1 MSNSAVPGQ
10 NRGQKS
16 RYLNGSA
23 SLLVSRAPI
32 DVDDG
37 GGWSR
42 EQLMQMDA
50 DFTAAVERAIARG
63 LESPASAR
71 ATQSFQKFL
80 NRVGV
85 SSV

>member
-1 MSNSAVPGQ
+1 MSNSTVPGQ

-32 DVDDG
+32 DVNDG

-42 EQLMQMDA
+42 EELMRMDA
-50 DFTAAVERAIARG
+50 DFCAAVERAIAQG
-63 LESPASAR
+63 LESPAAVR

-80 NRVGV
+80 KRVV
-85 SSV
+85 ASSV

>member
-71 ATQSFQKFL
+71 AAQSFQKFL
-80 NRVGV
+80 KRVDA

>member
-32 DVDDG
+32 EPAD

-42 EQLMQMDA
+42 EELLQMDA
-50 DFTAAVERAIARG
+50 AFLAAVEAAFRLG

-80 NRVGV
+80 KRVDA

>member
-1 MSNSAVPGQ
+1 MSNSAVPGP
-10 NRGQKS
+10 NRGQKL

-42 EQLMQMDA
+42 EKLMQMDV
-50 DFTAAVERAIARG
+50 DFTAALERAIAWG

-71 ATQSFQKFL
+71 AIQSFQKFL
-80 NRVGV
+80 KRVDA